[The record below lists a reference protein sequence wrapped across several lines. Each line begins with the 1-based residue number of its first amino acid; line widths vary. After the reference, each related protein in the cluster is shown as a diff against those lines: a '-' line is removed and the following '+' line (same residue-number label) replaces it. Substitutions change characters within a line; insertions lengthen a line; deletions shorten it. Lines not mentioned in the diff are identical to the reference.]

1 MHDADDED
9 VLAFAKQGYYA
20 FQDYSVLCCLDH
32 FLNSVGQ
39 SPSDATRLM
48 LNTIESA
55 RNFIKSY
62 SLPTDQT
69 QLHDDDSHDS
79 VVQFCRRLLKDPKER
94 AERLDITRRTV
105 AIRRQIEMVRSQALT
120 AEDLDIVNSLYGFHT
135 MFKCPKLWC
144 NYFATG
150 FVTRQDR
157 RKHVD
162 CHERPFCCPVE
173 GCFASQLGF
182 DAEEKLKTHMSKYH
196 SASSTEVR
204 FPKRIAKRHNIHS
217 AAAAGDVAAVMAFMD
232 SGVDPNLLRRF
243 DKRSPLT
250 IAAKCGHFEVCK
262 QLLAGGAKIFERDA
276 SASTTNAPAMQL
288 AIRRGSLDIIYLFLC
303 QPELKERLDFL
314 ELSRWTAEACLL
326 RNADVLKLLFQSPV
340 SPDINIGNFDENARQ
355 EILSACVYG
364 PSLESL
370 QYLLEQG
377 FSEFVTPDL
386 FFRAER
392 QNRKDLVG
400 LLRPFI
406 VDSVQ
411 FQPWKTAE
419 NLLSYLQLKPS
430 YLSDEQ
436 MEILQDQSPAERWT
450 TAKRYETALAQNHD
464 KVESQLKSFLH
475 DADQRMNWLASEKE
489 GIKMRAL
496 LDAVKVVEILAS
508 Y

>member
-1 MHDADDED
+1 MHDADDEE
-9 VLAFAKQGYYA
+9 VLLFVKQGYYA
-20 FQDYSVLCCLDH
+20 FQDYSVQYCLDH

-39 SPSDATRLM
+39 SLSNAIQLM
-48 LNTIESA
+48 LNTTESA

-62 SLPTDQT
+62 SLPTDQPE
-69 QLHDDDSHDS
+69 LDDDDSHENI
-79 VVQFCRRLLKDPKER
+79 VQFCRRLLKDPKDR
-94 AERLDITRRTV
+94 AERLDITRRII
-105 AIRRQIEMVRSQALT
+105 AIRRQIEMVRTQALT
-120 AEDLDIVNSLYGFHT
+120 TEDLDVVNSLYGFQT

-144 NYFATG
+144 NYFTTG
-150 FVTRQDR
+150 FVTREDR

-162 CHERPFCCPVE
+162 CHERPFFCPVE
-173 GCFASQLGF
+173 GCFATQLGF
-182 DAEEKLKTHMSKYH
+182 DAEDKLKAHTSKYH

-204 FPKRIAKRHNIHS
+204 FPKKVAKRHNIHS

-243 DKRSPLT
+243 DKKSPLA
-250 IAAKCGHFEVCK
+250 IAAKYGHFEVCK

-276 SASTTNAPAMQL
+276 FASTTKASAMQL

-303 QPELKERLDFL
+303 QPELKERLGVL
-314 ELSRWTAEACLL
+314 ELSRWTANACLL
-326 RNADVLKLLFQSPV
+326 GNTDVLKLLFQSPV
-340 SPDINIGNFDENARQ
+340 SRDINIGNFDESARE
-355 EILSACVYG
+355 EILNACVDG

-370 QYLLEQG
+370 RYLLEHG
-377 FSEFVTPDL
+377 FSELVTPDL

-406 VDSVQ
+406 VDAVQ
-411 FQPWKTAE
+411 FQRCKTAE
-419 NLLSYLQLKPS
+419 DLLSYLEVKAS

-450 TAKRYETALAQNHD
+450 TAKRYKTALAQHHD

-475 DADQRMNWLASEKE
+475 NADQRMDWLANEKE

-496 LDAVKVVEILAS
+496 LGAVPE
-508 Y
+508 